1 LLLGV
6 TVSLEMVVQ
15 LVVLEGLLAAV
26 GGVGASEIELVEEL
40 LVELVDLARS
50 LREVLSAS
58 LLVTDHGVLLSTLV
72 ANNILA

>member
-1 LLLGV
+1 MLLGV